1 MTEILVLLISI
12 AVIVCFILIAVA
24 VYKKITLSEKVKNAE
39 VTALK
44 LMDDAKRN
52 AEDIRREAI
61 IEAKD
66 ETIKARKEFEEEFKQ
81 RRSELTS
88 IEKRLMSRE
97 EHLDSRESEFF
108 KKEKVLEEKLVEVK
122 ELKNKLDHL
131 YQSQLVELEK
141 ISGMTREEAKEHLLV
156 HIEREV
162 KKEAALLIREVETQA
177 KQTAQ
182 KKAREI
188 VSNAIQRCAVDHVV
202 DSTTSVVNLPN
213 DDMKGRIIGRE
224 GRNIRSFETLTG
236 IDLVVDDTPETVV
249 LSGFD
254 PIRRETARICLEKL
268 VADGRIHPSRIEEVH
283 QYATNEMQN
292 RILDKGEEVVM
303 DVDVQGLHPKLVEL
317 LGRLQFRTSYGQNVL
332 QHSIE
337 VAHIASLMAQE
348 LGVNVKL
355 ARRAGLLHDIGKA
368 IDFEMEGTHQQLGA
382 DLAKKYGES
391 EEVVHAIFAHHE
403 DVPPNTVEAILV
415 LVADAIS
422 ASRPG
427 ARKESLDAYI
437 KRLEKLEG
445 IANSFDG
452 VDKSFA
458 IQAGREVRIMVKPDL
473 LDDGASVKLARD
485 VAKKIER
492 ELEYPGQI
500 KVSVIRESRHME
512 YAK

>member
-1 MTEILVLLISI
+1 MIEIFIALGSVL
-12 AVIVCFILIAVA
+12 CFVLIAAA
-24 VYKKITLSEKVKNAE
+24 VYKKITSSEKVKNAE
-39 VTALK
+39 LAATK
-44 LMDDAKRN
+44 LMNDAKRN
-52 AEDIRREAI
+52 AEDVRRESI

-88 IEKRLMSRE
+88 MEKRLMSRE

-108 KKEKVLEEKLVEVK
+108 KKEKNLEQKLVEVK
-122 ELKNKLDHL
+122 ELKGKLEHL
-131 YQSQLVELEK
+131 YQSQIDELEK
-141 ISGMTREEAKEHLLV
+141 VSEMTRKEAKEYLLV

-188 VSNAIQRCAVDHVV
+188 VSNAIQRCAIDHIV

-292 RILDKGEEVVM
+292 RILDKGEEITM
-303 DVDVQGLHPKLVEL
+303 DVDVQGLHPKLIEL

-348 LGVNVKL
+348 LGVNARL

-391 EEVVHAIFAHHE
+391 DEVVHAIFAHHE
-403 DVPPNTVEAILV
+403 DVQPNTAEAILV

-500 KVSVIRESRHME
+500 KVSVIRESRHLE